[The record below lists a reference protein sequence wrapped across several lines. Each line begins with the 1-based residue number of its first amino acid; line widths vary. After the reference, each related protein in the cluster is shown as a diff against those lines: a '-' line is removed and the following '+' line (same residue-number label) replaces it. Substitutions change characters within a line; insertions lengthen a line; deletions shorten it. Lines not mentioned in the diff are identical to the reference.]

1 MSNVLNLYRLQ
12 KLDSHVDKIKKRLVQ
27 IDRLLNDNIRV
38 KKAKNALV
46 KAEKNAKSARI
57 KLKQIEDKVEA
68 KKIKRK
74 LVQNSLFSGKIKNPK
89 ELQDLQKE
97 SEAIKRYISQLEDE
111 QLEAMIEHEEADEN
125 EKQAINRLNKA
136 KAMTAE
142 ENASLLGEQLGLRE
156 DFERLLKEREAVI
169 GAITSGDLNL
179 YDQLRSRKRGIAVA
193 EVTDGGCSIC
203 GQALTPSDQ
212 QRIRSANQL
221 VFCPSCGRI
230 LFES

>member
-1 MSNVLNLYRLQ
+1 MSKILNLYRLQ
-12 KLDSHVDKIKKRLVQ
+12 KLDSHVDKNKIRLIE

-38 KKAKNALV
+38 KKAKKALDE
-46 KAEKNAKSARI
+46 AEKTATSARI

-89 ELQDLQKE
+89 ELQDLQRE
-97 SEAIKRYISQLEDE
+97 SEAIKRYISQLEDK
-111 QLEAMIEHEEADEN
+111 QLEAMIEHEEADEI
-125 EKQAINRLNKA
+125 EKLAKNRLNKA

-142 ENASLLGEQLGLRE
+142 ENASLSGEKLGLRE
-156 DFERLLKEREAVI
+156 DLKRLLKERKAVI
-169 GAITSGDLNL
+169 GAVPSEDLNL

>member
-1 MSNVLNLYRLQ
+1 MSKVLNLYRLQ

-38 KKAKNALV
+38 KKTKNALV
-46 KAEKNAKSARI
+46 KAEKNAKTTRI

-89 ELQDLQKE
+89 DLQDLQKE
-97 SEAIKRYISQLEDE
+97 SEAIMRYISQLEDE

-169 GAITSGDLNL
+169 GAVTSGDLNL